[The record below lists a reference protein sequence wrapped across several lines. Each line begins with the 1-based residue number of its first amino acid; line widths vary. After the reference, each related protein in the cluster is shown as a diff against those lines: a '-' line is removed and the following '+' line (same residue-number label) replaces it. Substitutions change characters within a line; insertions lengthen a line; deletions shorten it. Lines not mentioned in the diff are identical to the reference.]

1 MERLLLT
8 QDGSHTLF
16 NASLNQ
22 YYHSLRGAVQESL
35 LISIELGLAYASKA
49 RTEIKVLEM
58 GFGTGLN
65 ALLSWQYASANGLIV
80 HYTSIDKYPITVEE
94 AALLNY
100 GTLLS
105 SEGLLHLHQAAW
117 QQDCELDKCFVLRKQ
132 QVDLLNYEPDQ
143 QQYHVVYFDA
153 FAPNA
158 QPELWTVAVFE
169 KLASAL
175 SVGGVLTTYS
185 SKGIVRRNLEAAG
198 FCVERHR
205 GSGNKKHVV
214 RAIKK

>member
-65 ALLSWQYASANGLIV
+65 ALLSWQYASANGLI
-80 HYTSIDKYPITVEE
+80 D
-94 AALLNY
+94 